1 LNHEAKAMGIASIC
15 PESICRIRE
24 PIVRNVHRT

>member
-1 LNHEAKAMGIASIC
+1 MGIASIC